1 MNKFWPIIIVALLIA
16 CADAQQK
23 CADALDPVPIEIKIE
38 SLEEKLV
45 QVKSKEELVAILDNQ
60 KVLRDQFLLRSS
72 YPNDSVFIN
81 DLFLKFTNPHIDTLL
96 AETKRVFGDK
106 QKLTN
111 ELTQAFG
118 RVKAHYPEFVI
129 PKIQTVISGFDT
141 DLLVSDTL
149 IIIGLDY
156 YLGKGARYRP
166 NQYEYILQQYNAE
179 NIVPSIML
187 LTGID
192 ARINA
197 TNLADKTVLAEMMAY
212 GKSFYFAKQ
221 MLPCTPDSVF
231 MHYTASDIAGAK
243 KNIDLIWYRLVE
255 DKVLYN
261 TTNTIKQRYLS
272 ERPKTIEVGPEC
284 PGRIGQWMGWQI
296 INSYMQHNNMPLPE
310 LMQNAQ
316 ADVLFKQSKFNPRK

>member
-1 MNKFWPIIIVALLIA
+1 MTKFLPLVFLLLVACSGSENE
-16 CADAQQK
+16 CADAP
-23 CADALDPVPIEIKIE
+23 APAPVQVTIEA
-38 SLEEKLV
+38 LEEKLV
-45 QVKSKEELVAILDNQ
+45 QVNSKAELVALLDKHKQ
-60 KVLRDQFLLRSS
+60 LRDYFLLRSE

-81 DLFLKFTNPHIDTLL
+81 DLFQKFSNAHIDTLL
-96 AETKRVFGDK
+96 SETKRVFGTK
-106 QKLTN
+106 EKLQKDLN
-111 ELTQAFG
+111 EAFG
-118 RVKAHYPEFVI
+118 RIKVHYPDFVI
-129 PKIQTVISGFDT
+129 PKVQTVLSGFDT
-141 DLLVSDTL
+141 DLFVSDTL
-149 IIIGLDY
+149 IIVGLDY
-156 YLGKGARYRP
+156 YLGKGAKYRP
-166 NQYEYILQQYNAE
+166 NQYEYILQQYHPE

-187 LTGID
+187 MIGID
-192 ARINA
+192 SRINA
-197 TNLADKTVLAEMMAY
+197 TNLADKTVLADMMAY

-231 MHYTASDIAGAK
+231 MHYTSSDVAGAK
-243 KNIDLIWYRLVE
+243 KNMDLIWYRLVE

-296 INSYMQHNNMPLPE
+296 INSYMQHNGVSLPE

>member
-1 MNKFWPIIIVALLIA
+1 MTKFLPLVFLLLVACSGSENE
-16 CADAQQK
+16 CADAP
-23 CADALDPVPIEIKIE
+23 APAPVQVTIEA
-38 SLEEKLV
+38 LEEKLV
-45 QVKSKEELVAILDNQ
+45 QVNSKPELVALLDKHKQ
-60 KVLRDQFLLRSS
+60 LRDYFLLRSE

-81 DLFLKFTNPHIDTLL
+81 DLFQKFSNAHIDTLL
-96 AETKRVFGDK
+96 AETKRVFGTK
-106 QKLTN
+106 EKLQKDLN
-111 ELTQAFG
+111 EAFG
-118 RVKAHYPEFVI
+118 RIKVHYPDFVI
-129 PKIQTVISGFDT
+129 PKVQTVLSGFDT
-141 DLLVSDTL
+141 DLFVSDTL
-149 IIIGLDY
+149 IIVGLDY
-156 YLGKGARYRP
+156 YLGKGAKYRP
-166 NQYEYILQQYNAE
+166 NQYEYILQQYHPE

-187 LTGID
+187 MIGID
-192 ARINA
+192 SRINA
-197 TNLADKTVLAEMMAY
+197 TNLADKTVLADMMAY

-231 MHYTASDIAGAK
+231 MHYTSSDVAGAK
-243 KNIDLIWYRLVE
+243 KNMDLIWYRLVE

-296 INSYMQHNNMPLPE
+296 INSYMQHNDVSLPE

>member
-1 MNKFWPIIIVALLIA
+1 MTKFLPLVFLLLVACSGSENE
-16 CADAQQK
+16 CADAP
-23 CADALDPVPIEIKIE
+23 APAPVQVTIEA
-38 SLEEKLV
+38 LEEKLV
-45 QVKSKEELVAILDNQ
+45 QVNSKAELVALLDKHKQ
-60 KVLRDQFLLRSS
+60 LRDYFLLRSE

-81 DLFLKFTNPHIDTLL
+81 DLYQKFSNAHIDTLL
-96 AETKRVFGDK
+96 AETKRVFGTK
-106 QKLTN
+106 EKLQKDLN
-111 ELTQAFG
+111 EAFG
-118 RVKAHYPEFVI
+118 RIKVHYPDFVI
-129 PKIQTVISGFDT
+129 PKVQTVLSGFDT
-141 DLLVSDTL
+141 DLFVSDTL
-149 IIIGLDY
+149 IIVGLDY
-156 YLGKGARYRP
+156 YLGKGAKYRP
-166 NQYEYILQQYNAE
+166 NQYEYILQQYHPE

-187 LTGID
+187 MIGID
-192 ARINA
+192 SRINA
-197 TNLADKTVLAEMMAY
+197 TNLADKTVLADMMAY

-231 MHYTASDIAGAK
+231 MHYTSSDVAGAK
-243 KNIDLIWYRLVE
+243 KNMDLIWYRLVE

-296 INSYMQHNNMPLPE
+296 INSYMQHNDVSLPE

>member
-1 MNKFWPIIIVALLIA
+1 MTKFLPLVFLLLVACSGSENE
-16 CADAQQK
+16 CADAP
-23 CADALDPVPIEIKIE
+23 APAPVQVTIEA
-38 SLEEKLV
+38 LEEKLV
-45 QVKSKEELVAILDNQ
+45 QVNSKAELVALLDKHKQ
-60 KVLRDQFLLRSS
+60 LRDYFLLRSE

-81 DLFLKFTNPHIDTLL
+81 DLYQKFSNAHIDTLL
-96 AETKRVFGDK
+96 AETKRVFGTK
-106 QKLTN
+106 EKLQKDLN
-111 ELTQAFG
+111 EAFG
-118 RVKAHYPEFVI
+118 RIKVHYPDFVI
-129 PKIQTVISGFDT
+129 PKVQTVLSGFDT
-141 DLLVSDTL
+141 DLFVSDTL
-149 IIIGLDY
+149 IIVGLDY
-156 YLGKGARYRP
+156 YLGKGAKYRP
-166 NQYEYILQQYNAE
+166 NQYEYILQQYHPE

-187 LTGID
+187 MIGID
-192 ARINA
+192 SRINA
-197 TNLADKTVLAEMMAY
+197 TNLADKTVLADMMAY

-231 MHYTASDIAGAK
+231 MHYTSSDVAGAK
-243 KNIDLIWYRLVE
+243 KNMDLIWYRLVE

-296 INSYMQHNNMPLPE
+296 INSYMQHNGVSLPE

>member
-1 MNKFWPIIIVALLIA
+1 MTKFLPLVFLLLVACSGSENE
-16 CADAQQK
+16 CADAP
-23 CADALDPVPIEIKIE
+23 APAPVQVTIEA
-38 SLEEKLV
+38 LEEKLV
-45 QVKSKEELVAILDNQ
+45 QVNSKAELVALLDKHKQ
-60 KVLRDQFLLRSS
+60 LRDYFLLRSE

-81 DLFLKFTNPHIDTLL
+81 DLFQKFSNAHIDTLL
-96 AETKRVFGDK
+96 AETKRVFGTK
-106 QKLTN
+106 EKLQKDLN
-111 ELTQAFG
+111 EAFG
-118 RVKAHYPEFVI
+118 RIKVHYPDFVI
-129 PKIQTVISGFDT
+129 PKVQTVLSGFDT
-141 DLLVSDTL
+141 DLFVSDTL
-149 IIIGLDY
+149 IIVGLDY
-156 YLGKGARYRP
+156 YLGKGAKYRP
-166 NQYEYILQQYNAE
+166 NQYEYILQQYHPE

-187 LTGID
+187 MIGID
-192 ARINA
+192 SRINA
-197 TNLADKTVLAEMMAY
+197 TNLADKTVLADMMAY

-231 MHYTASDIAGAK
+231 MHYTSSDVAGAK
-243 KNIDLIWYRLVE
+243 KNMDLIWYRLVE

-296 INSYMQHNNMPLPE
+296 INSYMQHNDVSLPE

>member
-1 MNKFWPIIIVALLIA
+1 
-16 CADAQQK
+16 
-23 CADALDPVPIEIKIE
+23 
-38 SLEEKLV
+38 
-45 QVKSKEELVAILDNQ
+45 
-60 KVLRDQFLLRSS
+60 
-72 YPNDSVFIN
+72 
-81 DLFLKFTNPHIDTLL
+81 LL
-96 AETKRVFGDK
+96 AETKRVFANK
-106 QKLTN
+106 EKLKDD
-111 ELTQAFG
+111 LTQAFG

-129 PKIQTVISGFDT
+129 PRIQTVISGFDT
-141 DLLVSDTL
+141 DLFVTDSLV
-149 IIIGLDY
+149 IIGLDY
-156 YLGKGARYRP
+156 YLGKGAKYRP
-166 NQYEYILQQYNAE
+166 NQYEYILEQYHAE

-187 LTGID
+187 LIGID
-192 ARINA
+192 AHINA
-197 TNLADKTVLAEMMAY
+197 TNLNNKTVLAEMIAY

-231 MHYTASDIAGAK
+231 MHYTASDLAGAK
-243 KNIDLIWYRLVE
+243 KNMDLIWYRLVE

-296 INSYMQHNNMPLPE
+296 INSYMQNNDVPLPE

>member
-1 MNKFWPIIIVALLIA
+1 MTKFLPLVFLLLVACSGSENE
-16 CADAQQK
+16 CADAP
-23 CADALDPVPIEIKIE
+23 APAPVQVTIEA
-38 SLEEKLV
+38 LEEKLV
-45 QVKSKEELVAILDNQ
+45 QVNSKPELVALLDKHKQ
-60 KVLRDQFLLRSS
+60 LRYYFLLRSE

-81 DLFLKFTNPHIDTLL
+81 DLFQKFSNAHIDTLL
-96 AETKRVFGDK
+96 AETKRVFGTK
-106 QKLTN
+106 EKLQKDLN
-111 ELTQAFG
+111 EAFG
-118 RVKAHYPEFVI
+118 RIKVHYPDFVI
-129 PKIQTVISGFDT
+129 PKVQTVLSGFDT
-141 DLLVSDTL
+141 DLFVSDTL
-149 IIIGLDY
+149 IIVGLDY
-156 YLGKGARYRP
+156 YLGKGAKYRP
-166 NQYEYILQQYNAE
+166 NQYEYILQQYHPE

-187 LTGID
+187 MIGID
-192 ARINA
+192 SRINA
-197 TNLADKTVLAEMMAY
+197 TNLADKTVLADMMAY

-231 MHYTASDIAGAK
+231 MHYTSSDVAGAK
-243 KNIDLIWYRLVE
+243 KNMDLIWYRLVE

-296 INSYMQHNNMPLPE
+296 INSYMQHNDVSLPE

>member
-1 MNKFWPIIIVALLIA
+1 MTKFLPLVFLLLVACSGSENE
-16 CADAQQK
+16 CADAP
-23 CADALDPVPIEIKIE
+23 APAPVQVTIEA
-38 SLEEKLV
+38 LEEKLV
-45 QVKSKEELVAILDNQ
+45 QVNSKAELVALLDKHKQ
-60 KVLRDQFLLRSS
+60 LRDYFLLRSE

-81 DLFLKFTNPHIDTLL
+81 DLFQKFSNAHIDTLL
-96 AETKRVFGDK
+96 AETKRVFGTK
-106 QKLTN
+106 EKLQKDLN
-111 ELTQAFG
+111 EAFG
-118 RVKAHYPEFVI
+118 RIKVHYPDFVI
-129 PKIQTVISGFDT
+129 PKVQTVLSGFDT
-141 DLLVSDTL
+141 DLFVSDTL
-149 IIIGLDY
+149 IIVGLDY
-156 YLGKGARYRP
+156 YLGKGAKYRP
-166 NQYEYILQQYNAE
+166 NQYEYILQQYHPE

-187 LTGID
+187 MIGID
-192 ARINA
+192 SRINA
-197 TNLADKTVLAEMMAY
+197 TNLADKTVLADMMAY

-231 MHYTASDIAGAK
+231 MHYTSSDVAGAK
-243 KNIDLIWYRLVE
+243 KNMDLIWYRLVE

-296 INSYMQHNNMPLPE
+296 INSYMQHNGVSLPE

>member
-1 MNKFWPIIIVALLIA
+1 M
-16 CADAQQK
+16 
-23 CADALDPVPIEIKIE
+23 
-38 SLEEKLV
+38 LV
-45 QVKSKEELVAILDNQ
+45 ISKAELVAFLDKHKQ
-60 KVLRDQFLLRSS
+60 LRDYFLLRSE

-81 DLFLKFTNPHIDTLL
+81 DLFQKFSNAHIDTLL
-96 AETKRVFGDK
+96 SETKRVFGTK
-106 QKLTN
+106 EKLQKDLN
-111 ELTQAFG
+111 EAFG
-118 RVKAHYPEFVI
+118 RIKVHYPDFVI
-129 PKIQTVISGFDT
+129 PKVQTVLSGFDT
-141 DLLVSDTL
+141 DLFVSDTL
-149 IIIGLDY
+149 IIVGLDY
-156 YLGKGARYRP
+156 YLGKGAKYRP
-166 NQYEYILQQYNAE
+166 NQYEYILQQYHPE

-187 LTGID
+187 MIGID
-192 ARINA
+192 SRINA
-197 TNLADKTVLAEMMAY
+197 TNLADKTVLADMMAY

-231 MHYTASDIAGAK
+231 MHYTSSDVAGAK
-243 KNIDLIWYRLVE
+243 KNMDLIWYRLVE

-296 INSYMQHNNMPLPE
+296 INSYMQHNDVSLPE